1 MLKGQCLDR
10 RIDNMGDMKA
20 EVARWEKDRNNS
32 LKNIDWQFTP
42 SDARIKLK
50 RLYPKLYML
59 HGTSWD
65 YKAGQREDRMKA
77 NNPTIGITDL
87 LARLWQHL
95 SRRRRR
101 QFMLILGLMIMSAFA
116 EMISRCQRARQG
128 NQSNH
133 ANKTGYKCAA
143 DMQ

>member
-1 MLKGQCLDR
+1 MQ
-10 RIDNMGDMKA
+10 
-20 EVARWEKDRNNS
+20 
-32 LKNIDWQFTP
+32 
-42 SDARIKLK
+42 DAR
-50 RLYPKLYML
+50 R
-59 HGTSWD
+59 GSWGGYGAD
-65 YKAGQREDRMKA
+65 KCDIPMKVDIR
-77 NNPTIGITDL
+77 TIRITKL
-87 LARLWQHL
+87 LAQLWQHI

-101 QFMLILGLMIMSAFA
+101 QFMLLLGLMIMSAFA